1 MNEYERAF
9 VSDCR
14 EKKQIAHS
22 ASHVKR
28 GSRSRACSL
37 PSDALTPSQLKKMNG
52 KCAVYSLD
60 KAYSYKDFKGL
71 PVDFQADY
79 LNHWMERFG
88 VGLSTLGQHFWQL
101 SPGTLSAHTKRV
113 GISQKIKHKQGA
125 KITPETAEAIR
136 KVLESSDGGG
146 CAADEGAADEGAQI
160 EKVPALQ
167 TDQLAD
173 TPVISAR
180 IELNRFDFD
189 AVKILANMFAG
200 KSVTVTI
207 DVQEVE
213 NGE

>member
-9 VSDCR
+9 ASDCR
-14 EKKQIAHS
+14 EKKQVAHS
-22 ASHVKR
+22 ASHMKR

-52 KCAVYSLD
+52 EYVTYSLD
-60 KAYSYKDFKGL
+60 KVYSYKDFKGL

-88 VGLSTLGQHFWQL
+88 VSLSTLGQHFWQL
-101 SPGTLSAHTKRV
+101 SPTTLSAHAKLV

-125 KITPETAEAIR
+125 RIDPGTAEAIR
-136 KVLESSDGGG
+136 KVVESSAGGG
-146 CAADEGAADEGAQI
+146 CAAEEDAQI
-160 EKVPALQ
+160 EKVPDLQ

>member
-14 EKKQIAHS
+14 EKKQVAHS
-22 ASHVKR
+22 ASHMKR

-52 KCAVYSLD
+52 ECVTYSLD
-60 KAYSYKDFKGL
+60 KVYSYKDFKKM
-71 PVDFQADY
+71 PTDFQADY

-101 SPGTLSAHTKRV
+101 SPSTMSAHAKRV
-113 GISQKIKHKQGA
+113 GISKMLKHNQGA
-125 KITPETAEAIR
+125 RIAPGTAEAIR
-136 KVLESSDGGG
+136 KVVESSAGSG
-146 CAADEGAADEGAQI
+146 CEADDGAQK
-160 EKVPALQ
+160 EVVPDVQAGRPS
-167 TDQLAD
+167 D
-173 TPVISAR
+173 TPVISAK

-189 AVKILANMFAG
+189 AVKMLANMFAG

-207 DVQEVE
+207 DVQEVK

>member
-1 MNEYERAF
+1 MNEYERTF

-37 PSDALTPSQLKKMNG
+37 PSDALTPSQLKKMSG

-60 KAYSYKDFKGL
+60 KVYSYKDFKKL

-88 VGLSTLGQHFWQL
+88 VSLSTLGQHFWQL
-101 SPGTLSAHTKRV
+101 SPTTLSVHAKRV
-113 GISQKIKHKQGA
+113 GISKKIKRKQGA
-125 KITPETAEAIR
+125 RIDPGTAEAIR
-136 KVLESSDGGG
+136 KVVESSLGGR
-146 CAADEGAADEGAQI
+146 CAAEEDAQI
-160 EKVPALQ
+160 EKVPYLQ

-200 KSVTVTI
+200 KRVTVTI